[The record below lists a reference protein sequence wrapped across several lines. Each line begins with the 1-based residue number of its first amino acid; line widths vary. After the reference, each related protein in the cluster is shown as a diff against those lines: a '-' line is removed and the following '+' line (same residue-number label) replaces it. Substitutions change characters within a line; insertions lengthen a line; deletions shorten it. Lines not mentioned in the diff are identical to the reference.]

1 MLGGRFSRRAA
12 AILTRTGPAKRR
24 RQSTGQPGKFPTR
37 TQGTEESPTEGFSVG
52 LMESI
57 SEADLPLRKGDVC
70 PIPDIYRA
78 II

>member
-1 MLGGRFSRRAA
+1 M
-12 AILTRTGPAKRR
+12 RTGLTSKQAN
-24 RQSTGQPGKFPTR
+24 
-37 TQGTEESPTEGFSVG
+37 EENPTEGFSVG
-52 LMESI
+52 LMDSI